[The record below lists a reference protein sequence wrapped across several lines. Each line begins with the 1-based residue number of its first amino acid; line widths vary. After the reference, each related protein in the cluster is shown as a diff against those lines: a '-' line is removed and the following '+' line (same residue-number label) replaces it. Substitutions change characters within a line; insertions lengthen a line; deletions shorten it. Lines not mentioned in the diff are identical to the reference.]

1 VAAKKKGLDFEKS
14 MQELEKLV
22 NALEKGDLSLEQS
35 LEAFEAGVKLTR
47 ECQEK
52 LASAEHKVQLLTEEQ
67 GQLLASDFED
77 EDL

>member
-52 LASAEHKVQLLTEEQ
+52 LAAAEHKVQLLTEEQ

>member
-1 VAAKKKGLDFEKS
+1 MATKKKSLDFEKS

-52 LASAEHKVQLLTEEQ
+52 LSAAEHKVQLLTEEQ
-67 GQLLASDFED
+67 GQLLASDFEG
-77 EDL
+77 EEL

>member
-1 VAAKKKGLDFEKS
+1 MAAKKKSLDFEKS

-52 LASAEHKVQLLTEEQ
+52 LTAAEHKVQLLTEEQ

-77 EDL
+77 DEL

>member
-1 VAAKKKGLDFEKS
+1 MATKKKGLDFEKS

-52 LASAEHKVQLLTEEQ
+52 LSAAEHKVQLLTEEQ

>member
-1 VAAKKKGLDFEKS
+1 MAAKKKGLDFEKS

-52 LASAEHKVQLLTEEQ
+52 LAAAEHKVQLLTEEQ

>member
-1 VAAKKKGLDFEKS
+1 MATKKKSLDFEKS

-52 LASAEHKVQLLTEEQ
+52 LAAAEHKVQLLTEEQ

-77 EDL
+77 NSH

>member
-1 VAAKKKGLDFEKS
+1 MAAKKKSLDFEKS

-52 LASAEHKVQLLTEEQ
+52 LAAAEHKVQLLTEEQ